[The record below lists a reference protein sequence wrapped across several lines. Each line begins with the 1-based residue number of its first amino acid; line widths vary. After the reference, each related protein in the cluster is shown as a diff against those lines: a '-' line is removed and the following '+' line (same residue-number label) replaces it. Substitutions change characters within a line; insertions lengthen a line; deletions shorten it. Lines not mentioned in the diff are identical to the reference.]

1 MVRTETTLSKTEG
14 VTTSIEYDDRKEYDA
29 DELAAIAS
37 SIALTIAHRIN
48 REFKNRG
55 REITIPE
62 IIRRISANM
71 QVMEKDYQ
79 RQQAENKRLL
89 TQ

>member
-29 DELAAIAS
+29 DELAAIAA

-62 IIRRISANM
+62 IIRRVSANM
-71 QVMEKDYQ
+71 KVMEKDYQ
-79 RQQAENKRLL
+79 KQQAENKRLL

>member
-14 VTTSIEYDDRKEYDA
+14 VTTSVEYDDRKEYDA
-29 DELAAIAS
+29 DELAAIAA

-62 IIRRISANM
+62 IIRRVSANM
-71 QVMEKDYQ
+71 KVMEKDYQ
-79 RQQAENKRLL
+79 KQQAENKRLL